1 MSNNVDLVETSVEG
15 LGCWD
20 VVNVTNTEDILVFFM
35 LEGSSVDIKEA
46 AGFLSSQA
54 GFDETVVWSSWDQGV
69 ELAVG
74 TGFLLAGF

>member
-1 MSNNVDLVETSVEG
+1 MSDDVDLMETTVEG

-20 VVNVTNTEDILVFFM
+20 VVDVTETEDILVFFM
-35 LEGSSVDIKEA
+35 LEGGSVDIKEA
-46 AGFLSSQA
+46 AGFPGSQT

-69 ELAVG
+69 QLTVA